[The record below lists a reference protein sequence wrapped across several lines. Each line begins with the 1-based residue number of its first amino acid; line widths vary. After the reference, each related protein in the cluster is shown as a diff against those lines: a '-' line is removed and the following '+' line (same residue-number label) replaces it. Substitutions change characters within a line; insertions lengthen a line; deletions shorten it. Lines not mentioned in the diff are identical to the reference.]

1 MYCVPKI
8 VQVSAASRMVR
19 FFVNGIDQGVAFG
32 DLPLDTP
39 LYAAANLKGDYLGSA
54 LVYNVRNITVL
65 PVLNPAVNLVREC
78 F

>member
-19 FFVNGIDQGVAFG
+19 FFVNGIDQGVAFR

-39 LYAAANLKGDYLGSA
+39 LYAAANLKGEHSA
-54 LVYNVRNITVL
+54 VVYNVRNITVL
-65 PVLNPAVNLVREC
+65 PVLKPAVNLVREC

>member
-1 MYCVPKI
+1 
-8 VQVSAASRMVR
+8 MVR

-39 LYAAANLKGDYLGSA
+39 LYAAANLCDKDSA
-54 LVYNVRNITVL
+54 LVYNVRNIIAL
-65 PVLNPAVNLVREC
+65 PVFNPAVNLVRVC

>member
-1 MYCVPKI
+1 MPKI

-39 LYAAANLKGDYLGSA
+39 LYAAASLGGKGSA

-65 PVLNPAVNLVREC
+65 PVLKPAVNLVREC

>member
-1 MYCVPKI
+1 
-8 VQVSAASRMVR
+8 MVR
-19 FFVNGIDQGVAFG
+19 FFVNGVDQGVAFG

-39 LYAAANLKGDYLGSA
+39 LYAAANLGGNAGST

-65 PVLNPAVNLVREC
+65 PVLKLVREC

>member
-1 MYCVPKI
+1 
-8 VQVSAASRMVR
+8 MVR

-39 LYAAANLKGDYLGSA
+39 LYAAANLGGQDSA

-65 PVLNPAVNLVREC
+65 PVLKAAVNLVREC